1 MPTYT
6 TVLIGCGGRG
16 AMHARAILSQPQRYN
31 LTAICDLDPD
41 RLAAFAAEFGID
53 NTYADADA
61 MLAAERPDVLCFA
74 TMPHIRLPLVEL
86 GIRHGVKAIAFE
98 KPMALSLA
106 EAKRMVDLSTAAGVK
121 LIICHQ
127 WRFSPLW
134 RQTYDV
140 IHSGDIGDIHTIHA
154 TSRPSLLRVGTH
166 LIDYMR
172 WLNGGHRG
180 DWVLGQAHG
189 SDAYAEDHPCPD
201 HLSGIVH
208 FANGVRGI
216 LDCGTLAPQL
226 MDEADFWEDCG
237 IAIYGTHGYIRTV
250 LGSGWRAV
258 TRASNGAALSG
269 PPDPTPQEP
278 AHMQALADWLDD
290 PAAVHPSNGDASYAG
305 FELLMGMALSSLER
319 RKVDMPM
326 EIPATPVLQQLQQ
339 ALLPSP

>member
-1 MPTYT
+1 MPIYT
-6 TVLIGCGGRG
+6 TVLIGCGWRG
-16 AMHARAILSQPQRYN
+16 GMHARAILSQPQRFN
-31 LTAICDLDPD
+31 LTAVCDLDPE
-41 RLAAFAAEFGID
+41 RLDAFVAEFGLAK
-53 NTYADADA
+53 TYTDADT
-61 MLAAERPDVLCFA
+61 MLAAEQPDVLCFA
-74 TMPHIRLPLVEL
+74 TMPNVRLPLVEL

-106 EAKRMVDLSTAAGVK
+106 EAKQMVDLSAADGVK
-121 LIICHQ
+121 LIVCHQ

-134 RQTYDV
+134 RQTYDL

-166 LIDYMR
+166 LVDYMI
-172 WLNGGHRG
+172 WLNGGYRG

-189 SDAYAEDHPCPD
+189 RDAYAEDHPCPD
-201 HLSGIVH
+201 HLSGAIQ

-226 MDEADFWEDCG
+226 LDEENFWEDCG
-237 IAIYGTHGYIRTV
+237 IAIYGTHGYIRAV
-250 LGSGWRAV
+250 LGTGWHAV
-258 TRASNGAALSG
+258 TRTSGGAVLSG

-290 PAAVHPSNGDASYAG
+290 PAAVHPCNGEASYAG
-305 FELLMGMALSSLER
+305 FELLMGMLLSSLER

-326 EIPATPVLQQLQQ
+326 DIPATPVLQQLQH
-339 ALLPSP
+339 ALSTTP